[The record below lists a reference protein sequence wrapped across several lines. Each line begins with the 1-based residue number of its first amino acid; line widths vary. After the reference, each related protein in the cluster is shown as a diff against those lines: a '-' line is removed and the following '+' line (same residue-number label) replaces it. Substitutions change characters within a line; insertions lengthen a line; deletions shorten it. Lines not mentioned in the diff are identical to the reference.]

1 MNKKKKAIEE
11 AKEAARKYKIRKKRA
26 DKGKKKKRAKPKKFS
41 KDRQR
46 TRRFVSKHIERG
58 RREPIAAWR

>member
-26 DKGKKKKRAKPKKFS
+26 DKGKKKKTGKAEKV
-41 KDRQR
+41 Q
-46 TRRFVSKHIERG
+46 
-58 RREPIAAWR
+58 